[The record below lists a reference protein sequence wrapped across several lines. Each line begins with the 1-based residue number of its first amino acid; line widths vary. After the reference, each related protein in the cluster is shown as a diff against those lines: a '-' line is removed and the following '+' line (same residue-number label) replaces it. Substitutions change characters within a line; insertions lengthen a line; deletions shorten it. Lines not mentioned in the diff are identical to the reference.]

1 MTAPSITLAQAA
13 SLAVAKYDRPVITNY
28 RLGVIVFQLIKA
40 GGIEGKTLNRL
51 GPPSRRHFRQALNFL
66 VSYAVL
72 AELKDLP
79 QESAFTVLGRSS
91 VSAAEIACTVDP
103 FAYVSHLSAMEMHG
117 LTDRVAQTLYLSSPD
132 PKSWTRF
139 ATELM
144 QRDLGDELAEY
155 QAANFP
161 RLTRTRMEKLMG
173 TAVRITHSSHL
184 GAFRKTPDS
193 EVRVATIGRTFLDML
208 REPVLCG
215 GIHHV
220 LGIYREHA
228 ERNLAL
234 IVAEVDQHGGPIDKV
249 RAGYVLEEH
258 CGLTHPSF
266 AEWQTHAARGGSRKL
281 VAANGYASTYSER
294 WALSLNAD

>member
-1 MTAPSITLAQAA
+1 MNNSPITLAQAA

-28 RLGVIVFQLIKA
+28 RLGVMVFQLIKA
-40 GGIEGKTLNRL
+40 GRIEGKTLNRL

-66 VSYAVL
+66 ANYAVL
-72 AELKDLP
+72 SELRDLP
-79 QESAFTVLGRSS
+79 RESAFTVLGRSS

-103 FAYVSHLSAMEMHG
+103 FAYLSHLSGMELHG
-117 LTDRVAQTLYLSSPD
+117 LTDRVTQTLYLSSPD
-132 PKSWTRF
+132 PKAWKAHAS
-139 ATELM
+139 EIM
-144 QRDLGDELAEY
+144 QRDLGEER
-155 QAANFP
+155 AAYEEAGFP
-161 RLTRTRMEKLMG
+161 LLQRTRIEKLMG
-173 TAVRITHSSHL
+173 TTVRITHSAHL

-208 REPVLCG
+208 REPTLCG

-234 IVAEVDQHGGPIDKV
+234 IAAEVDQHGGPIDKV
-249 RAGYVLEEH
+249 RAGYVLEEL
-258 CGLTHPSF
+258 CGLKHPSIT
-266 AEWQTHAARGGSRKL
+266 EWQTHAARGGSRKL
-281 VAANGYASTYSER
+281 VAANEYASTYSER

>member
-1 MTAPSITLAQAA
+1 MTTPQVNLRQAS
-13 SLAVAKYDRPVITNY
+13 SLAVAKYDRPVITAY
-28 RLGVIVFQLIKA
+28 RLGLIIFRMLKA
-40 GGIEGKTLNRL
+40 GRIDGQVLTRL
-51 GPPSRRHFRQALNFL
+51 GPPNRRHYRQALNFL

-91 VSAAEIACTVDP
+91 VSTAEIACTVDP

-139 ATELM
+139 AAELM
-144 QRDLGDELAEY
+144 QRDLGDDLAEY
-155 QAANFP
+155 QAAKFP

-208 REPVLCG
+208 REPGLCG

-220 LGIYREHA
+220 LAIYREHA

-234 IVAEVDQHGGPIDKV
+234 IAAEVDQHGGPIDKV
-249 RAGYVLEEH
+249 RAGHVLEER
-258 CGLTHPSF
+258 CGLKHASF
-266 AEWQTHAARGGSRKL
+266 AEWQTHAARGGSRRL
-281 VAANGYASTYSER
+281 VAANEYAPTYSER
-294 WALSLNAD
+294 WALSLNVD